1 MKTFL
6 TLSICGLAAFAA
18 SGLWGQVFEG
28 EEDRPTVEA
37 TLELDKKPEP
47 RRRET
52 KVIVTGERAGG
63 GGYGGREG
71 GGRYGNPYGGMDA
84 YGGRRGSYG
93 RMEKG
98 PKTVLKFQMAG
109 DDLRAIREAAAALSE
124 AEDDDARD
132 EAQEKLSELLDEYF
146 EADMNRRE
154 EELAAVEKRVKQL
167 RELLERRREKKEDI
181 INLQIDVLR
190 NEADGLGFFSG
201 DPAGGAENVFGLS
214 LPPIPGAGL
223 PPGHPQVPGVP
234 PTPTAPAVAPVAVP
248 VVRPE

>member
-18 SGLWGQVFEG
+18 SGLWGQVFDG
-28 EEDRPTVEA
+28 EEAELTVEA
-37 TLELDKKPEP
+37 EVSLEPDKKPEP
-47 RRRET
+47 NRRER
-52 KVIVTGERAGG
+52 KVIVTGERVGG
-63 GGYGGREG
+63 GGYGRGEGRGGYG
-71 GGRYGNPYGGMDA
+71 GGYGDMGG
-84 YGGRRGSYG
+84 GSYG

-98 PKTVLKFQMAG
+98 PKTVLKLQMAG

-124 AEDDDARD
+124 AEDDDDRD

-167 RELLERRREKKEDI
+167 RALLERRREKKEDI

-201 DPAGGAENVFGLS
+201 DAGQGPMTPQGFMDHLLRN
-214 LPPIPGAGL
+214 PGAGL
-223 PPGHPQVPGVP
+223 PPGHPHVPGVP
-234 PTPTAPAVAPVAVP
+234 ATPAAPAVAPVAVP
-248 VVRPE
+248 VQRPR